1 MVCLC
6 ASAKTQI
13 DVPGKLRGLGVT
25 AMVNSDALIRMTMD
39 EIMSEY
45 PEVIPILLKSKV
57 HCVGC
62 MLASFHNPIDAAIV
76 HGLDQREF
84 LALLCSE
91 LEQKT
96 DG

>member
-1 MVCLC
+1 
-6 ASAKTQI
+6 
-13 DVPGKLRGLGVT
+13 
-25 AMVNSDALIRMTMD
+25 MVNSDTLIRMTMD

-45 PEVIPILLKSKV
+45 PDVIPILLKSKG

-62 MLASFHNPIDAAIV
+62 LLASFYNPIDAAV
-76 HGLDQREF
+76 DHGLDQSEF

-91 LEQKT
+91 LQQKT